1 MAEQMDEHCVPAHVQ
16 DAVADAKLQE
26 EQEEQD
32 AAANVEP
39 EPEPETAAGSA
50 SGPSRLSDLHVGVSV
65 SSLAEL
71 AKLAGI
77 DEKELLEYKEVDFE
91 DLTKELGVAV
101 KDRVRLRKLYRQMID
116 TALSYTRPVPPP
128 ASPTVKSPALPD
140 RGSAR
145 TPPHVATY
153 ADFTPDDSCKRA
165 LMALIDAAEKAGDP
179 EACVQCRGSFKV
191 GNTVTVVASPKNA
204 DLLQP
209 GDEGTVVNVDND
221 DADDVWYTVRNS
233 TGETDEYSAADLVHL
248 PPGLLPALQS
258 FRQTGKLPPKF
269 SVDELVGWAV
279 QIGVSQE
286 DAEDVHQTKY
296 FPHLTGNL
304 VGGTAGKIIGIC
316 IPCYNEPWIGLDNT
330 LTSLSELHVPNGFT
344 LSVIILMDGVK
355 GTGAESVPAK
365 CTRKYLTK
373 KFGVKWEDFEGDGM
387 KQTTIFESRKKL
399 DVSAVAPRTT
409 SFGLEGL
416 TRVLRTAS
424 ERPVSAQRSSSA
436 SSAGTESVHAEYGS
450 IPMPPTSHMQVSLLV
465 KKENKRKHNSHEWF
479 MAAFAKE
486 LECEYIFCTDCST
499 VFDSGML
506 VKLTEHLEEN
516 RRTTAVCGRQ
526 RVMAASIQNA
536 GDPSKAGK
544 CELFDAPGEYM
555 LRQIQTYDF
564 EADHP
569 VSKAAYDLL
578 GFLPVLPGPCGM
590 YRYKDLANG
599 RYKKYFETVNM
610 PSEDCGLW
618 LANLKIAEDRIPSLF
633 AVFTDPNDLEKREES
648 AFETHWVRDAVFY
661 FEAEM
666 TLKSLVLQRRR
677 WLNGTNAGY
686 VYIAQNLIQFVWGS
700 KHGTTT
706 KSFATFMI
714 LMQLVQVFVLSL
726 GPGIFTAIIFGT
738 TNFLAIHYSKALFHV
753 DGDEH
758 PGLRLHDHAQQ
769 LATYVAATYLAIYLL
784 FLWVHRIQYEYKD
797 GKKQKKEGSDF
808 KGWAFGMVTVANI
821 FLMVLFISGLVLS
834 RHQFMM
840 LWVETFDDIDRPAG
854 KSPLGNTCF
863 DVHKDGAAE
872 RWLIDK
878 TAQCGAL
885 ANNPDLQIDA
895 EDLLTTM
902 KGRALEEPQAG
913 SVYCCGDTSNI
924 GDDYTPPFVRCKH
937 VCEDP
942 GILGLSVEFRR
953 YSQLAVKLRLQHGTV
968 ENCDHQATTYDSAT
982 GKLTLD
988 DRPEACIEGSTFQ
1001 SVLEHQPVLQY
1012 SRWGDGPLDSMLQ
1025 VETHPHGQRGP
1036 LAKGTMNSLHSYADT
1051 SNGCLTN
1058 DDCDEGLAC
1067 LNLNCPTYK
1076 RCGMNTTVGRTE
1088 AANSCG
1094 MACWTDSDC
1103 NTGMDEVCLEDLPAP
1118 EGCLTSL
1125 AGLSILVGFS
1135 LIPLVY
1141 AIIDIP
1147 ASRSFKSP
1155 MLMIR
1160 SAPVFIF
1167 FMPTFVA
1174 FFSAYSTNRLAD
1186 VSWGQRAVED
1196 GLDAGQQRIEKQA
1209 KCIAIIVPLLN
1220 IGYAVTISYVHLIAP
1235 QDVTVVAS
1243 IIMVVAG
1250 FTLSVSLIRCA
1261 SL

>member
-1 MAEQMDEHCVPAHVQ
+1 MAEQ
-16 DAVADAKLQE
+16 
-26 EQEEQD
+26 
-32 AAANVEP
+32 EP
-39 EPEPETAAGSA
+39 EPQGSPGSLESA
-50 SGPSRLSDLHVGVSV
+50 NKSNKSVSGPVGGHEAIHQADDHHAPPAPAAVYNKCELRG
-65 SSLAEL
+65 LADL
-71 AKLAGI
+71 AKLADI
-77 DEKELLEYKEVDFE
+77 DENELLNYKEEDFE
-91 DLTKELGVAV
+91 DLMKVYGVGV
-101 KDRVRLRKLYRQMID
+101 KDRVRLREKHRQMIAKACSV
-116 TALSYTRPVPPP
+116 TPP
-128 ASPTVKSPALPD
+128 ASPRHGAFSTETPVSPVC
-140 RGSAR
+140 GGAR
-145 TPPHVATY
+145 MPPHVATY
-153 ADFTPDDSCKRA
+153 ADFTPDDSRKRA
-165 LMALIDAAEKAGDP
+165 LMVLIDAAEKADDLEGCGQSRRP
-179 EACVQCRGSFKV
+179 IKV
-191 GNTVTVVASPKNA
+191 GDTVSVVASPNNT

-209 GDEGTVVNVDND
+209 GDEGTIVNVDDD
-221 DADDVWYTVRNS
+221 DAAEPYYTVQDS
-233 TGETDEYSAADLVHL
+233 TGETDEYSAADLVHR
-248 PPGLLPALQS
+248 PPGILPALQS
-258 FRQTGKLPPKF
+258 FRQTGKLPPTL
-269 SVDELVGWAV
+269 SVDELIERAV
-279 QIGVSQE
+279 QSGVSQE
-286 DAEDVHQTKY
+286 DAENSRQTKY
-296 FPHLTGNL
+296 FPHLSGDL
-304 VGGTAGKIIGIC
+304 VRGTTGKIIGIC
-316 IPCYNEPWIGLDNT
+316 IPCYNEPWIGLHNT
-330 LTSLSELHVPNGFT
+330 LRSLSELHVPNGFT
-344 LSVIILMDGVK
+344 LSVLILMDGVK

-365 CTRKYLTK
+365 CTRKFLTK
-373 KFGVKWEDFEGDGM
+373 KFGVRWEDFAGDGM
-387 KQTTIFESRKKL
+387 KQTTIFETRKKL

-409 SFGLEGL
+409 PSVFKDWLGSS
-416 TRVLRTAS
+416 VLS
-424 ERPVSAQRSSSA
+424 SKRS
-436 SSAGTESVHAEYGS
+436 
-450 IPMPPTSHMQVSLLV
+450 MPSHMQVSLLV
-465 KKENKRKHNSHEWF
+465 KKENRRKHNSHEWF
-479 MAAFAKE
+479 MTAFAKE

-499 VFDSGML
+499 VFDSEML

-536 GDPSKAGK
+536 GDPSKEGK
-544 CELFDAPGEYM
+544 WELFDAPGEYM

-686 VYIAQNLIQFVWGS
+686 IYIAQNLIQFIWGS
-700 KHGTTT
+700 KHGTVT
-706 KSFATFMI
+706 KGFATFMI

-738 TNFLAIHYSKALFHV
+738 SNFLAIHYSKDLFHA

-758 PGLRLHDHAQQ
+758 PGWRPEDHAQQ
-769 LATYVAATYLAIYLL
+769 LATVVAATYLAIYLL

-808 KGWAFGMVTVANI
+808 KGWAFSIVIVANV
-821 FLMVLFISGLVLS
+821 FLMVLFIWGLLLS
-834 RHQFMM
+834 RHQFTM
-840 LWVETFDDIDRPAG
+840 LWDETFDEIDRPAG

-863 DVHKDGAAE
+863 DKHKEGAQE
-872 RWLIDK
+872 RWLADK
-878 TAQCGAL
+878 TAQCSAL
-885 ANNPDLQIDA
+885 ANNPTLHIDA
-895 EDLLTTM
+895 EDLLTAM
-902 KGRALEEPQAG
+902 KGRALEEPKVG
-913 SVYCCGDTSNI
+913 SVYCCGDASNI
-924 GDDYTPPFVRCKH
+924 GNDHTPPFLSCPRA
-937 VCEDP
+937 CEGP
-942 GILGLSVEFRR
+942 NILGLSMEFRPDNL
-953 YSQLAVKLRLQHGTV
+953 LAVKLRVHDGPV
-968 ENCDHQATTYDSAT
+968 ENCDHQATTYDSST

-988 DRPEACIEGSTFQ
+988 DRPTACIEGPTFQ
-1001 SVLEHQPVLQY
+1001 SVFEHQPVIQY
-1012 SRWGDGPLDSMLQ
+1012 STWGHGPLDSMLQ
-1025 VETHPHGQRGP
+1025 VETHLHGPHGP
-1036 LAKGTMNSLHSYADT
+1036 LAKRTMNSLHSYADT
-1051 SNGCLTN
+1051 SNGCLTS
-1058 DDCDEGLAC
+1058 DDCDEGLDC
-1067 LNLNCPTYK
+1067 FDLNCPTYK

-1088 AANSCG
+1088 AATSCG

-1103 NTGMDEVCLEDLPAP
+1103 NTGMNEVCLENLPAP

-1235 QDVTVVAS
+1235 QYVTVVAG

-1250 FTLSVSLIRCA
+1250 FTLTVSLIRYA